1 MEEQRSTLS
10 RSEAAE
16 ELRGAISRAAAAQ
29 DPSAP
34 ELRRA
39 AGRFGAAERESGAS
53 PQELVIAVKVLASRV
68 TDEIEASLKRELRDR
83 ALSGALDE
91 YYRAEERRR
100 EQQTRAPS
108 ELREDGSTS
117 SAR

>member
-1 MEEQRSTLS
+1 MEEQRSALS
-10 RSEAAE
+10 RSQAAE
-16 ELRGAISRAAAAQ
+16 ELRGALARAAAAQ
-29 DPSAP
+29 DPHAP

-68 TDEIEASLKRELRDR
+68 TDDVDAGLRRALRDR

-100 EQQTRAPS
+100 EMR
-108 ELREDGSTS
+108 
-117 SAR
+117 